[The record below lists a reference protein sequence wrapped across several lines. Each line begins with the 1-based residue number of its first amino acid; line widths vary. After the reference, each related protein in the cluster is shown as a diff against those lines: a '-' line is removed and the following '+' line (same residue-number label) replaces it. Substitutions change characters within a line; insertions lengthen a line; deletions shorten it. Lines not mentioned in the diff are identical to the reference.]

1 VLTGRLRIRRRPE
14 RRTLDSEAARTLF
27 QIGEV
32 ADRVGLS
39 LRTIRYYEEVG
50 LVAPASRTAGGFRL
64 YSEANVGRLAILKG
78 MKPLGFS
85 LSEVREL
92 MSLLDRTAGAE
103 EFLAKEIAEV
113 VERLN
118 DFSTKAADRVESLA
132 GYLREAKKLAGIIE
146 ERRRELRALEAPSQK
161 AAPLRVS

>member
-1 VLTGRLRIRRRPE
+1 M
-14 RRTLDSEAARTLF
+14 DSEAARSLF
-27 QIGEV
+27 RIGEV

-64 YSEANVGRLAILKG
+64 YSEENVGRLAILKG

-92 MSLLDRTAGAE
+92 MSLLDRTTGTE
-103 EFLAKEIAEV
+103 ELLPKEIADI

-118 DFSTKAADRVESLA
+118 DFSTKAADRVDYLV
-132 GYLREAKKLAGIIE
+132 GHLREARKVAGIIE
-146 ERRRELRALEAPSQK
+146 ERRAEFRALEVPSQK
-161 AAPLRVS
+161 TAPTRVS

>member
-1 VLTGRLRIRRRPE
+1 MDPHK
-14 RRTLDSEAARTLF
+14 TLDSDAARTLF

-50 LVAPASRTAGGFRL
+50 LVAPASRTVGGFRL
-64 YSEANVGRLAILKG
+64 YSEDNVGRLAVLKG

-92 MSLLDRTAGAE
+92 MSLLDRATSPE
-103 EFLAKEIAEV
+103 EFLPKEIADVLEG
-113 VERLN
+113 LN
-118 DFSTKAADRVESLA
+118 EFSAKAAVRVEHLEVH
-132 GYLREAKKLAGIIE
+132 LREARKLARLIE
-146 ERRRELRALEAPSQK
+146 KRRVEVRALEGPLQK
-161 AAPLRVS
+161 AAAPSRVS